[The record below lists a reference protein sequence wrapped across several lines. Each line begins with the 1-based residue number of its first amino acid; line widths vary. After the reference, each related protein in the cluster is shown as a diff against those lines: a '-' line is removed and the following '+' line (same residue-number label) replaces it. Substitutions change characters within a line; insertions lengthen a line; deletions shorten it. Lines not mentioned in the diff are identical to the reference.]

1 MSYGESLEAGRNAL
15 NPPAPVIRNTGVEAW
30 TKTCFSKKPVDW
42 KRAGMVALW
51 VLALVVPGGFVA
63 MTLYLSV
70 RAARSRGLLAVPE
83 VVRQSFVPPAAT

>member
-1 MSYGESLEAGRNAL
+1 MSCPALFEAGRNPL
-15 NPPAPVIRNTGVEAW
+15 DLPAPVIRPTGVQGW
-30 TKTCFSKKPVDW
+30 TETCFSKRTVDW
-42 KRAGMVALW
+42 KRVGMVALW

-70 RAARSRGLLAVPE
+70 RAARSRGLLTVPE

>member
-1 MSYGESLEAGRNAL
+1 MSCLASFEAGRNAL
-15 NPPAPVIRNTGVEAW
+15 DPPAPVIRNTGVEAW
-30 TKTCFSKKPVDW
+30 TKTCFSMRTVDW
-42 KRAGMVALW
+42 KRAGMVAMW

-70 RAARSRGLLAVPE
+70 RAARSRGLLKVPE